1 MIDYNGDKILPIN
14 FKSTQKYKDFRH
26 HYTPLDFITEL
37 LVDGEDLISY
47 VPPHFYTSYRSEM
60 ILTIGVYFDDK
71 NKLLKFR
78 IIKYKNGV
86 KLKKF
91 KVTINQ
97 YRQFNNMLT
106 IYKKII
112 RGYTK

>member
-1 MIDYNGDKILPIN
+1 MIDYNGDKIIPVE
-14 FKSTQKYKDFRH
+14 FKNDQKYGDFKK
-26 HYTPLDFITEL
+26 HYTHLDFIEEL

-47 VPPHFYTSYRSEM
+47 VPPYFYNSYRSEM
-60 ILTIGVYFDDK
+60 LIVMGVYFDDK
-71 NKLLKFR
+71 AKLLKFR

-91 KVTINQ
+91 KITKAQ
-97 YRQFNNMLT
+97 YYQFNSIYN

-112 RGYTK
+112 KGYTK